1 MSKTRIA
8 GQLERLIQ
16 GLREKESA
24 KKSELLEIQKHEY
37 PKIRDQDS
45 KRLNNMR
52 F

>member
-24 KKSELLEIQKHEY
+24 KKAELLLLPVSAGSTPSTGTMFSLQ
-37 PKIRDQDS
+37 
-45 KRLNNMR
+45 
-52 F
+52 